1 MLDPPP
7 QLNLNLESGS
17 LSLSSSLPATPT
29 TPNAPLDS
37 KPKKTN
43 PLNDLIDTEKGY
55 IDLLGGVIKKVA
67 AAWSRSNLPPP
78 QLDSM
83 FRSIESVYRSNRSLH
98 SKLKEIGTTSPK
110 ALGDLLIRWVD
121 DLEGPYSNY
130 CSKYC
135 TGFDEWEPVQSN
147 IRLGPILATFSAA
160 NPPPAATH
168 PDSSLWTLDTLF
180 LLPRTRLKYYKKL
193 YSRLLKSTQP
203 GRSDHRLLVD
213 ALEKLEKLLATL
225 DERANIKAG
234 SPITSPSSVPPV
246 LEPEDEVV
254 IDMTARSSV
263 PDPSSLRAS
272 DPDVAPSSEGSSVR
286 GSGTSDFERLSQ
298 GAPSTATSRA
308 SSSTLTMP
316 VSDLERR
323 LSAQRTLDIFTMT
336 PKMVRL
342 QMCPPTLTFTR
353 ELRCSVDLNIRFTP
367 RSTGVEVVHKRGHVF
382 LLSDLFL
389 VSERMTAEER
399 AEHGS
404 NGADMWLCYPPLAGK
419 VLRVSD
425 MPGEDQ
431 SLQIHI
437 MRKEIL
443 ILTLDSVE
451 ARNQL
456 FNDFKECIEFAS
468 SVGPQSKQLPPPVPA
483 LPGVVK
489 SNTSPLPPPPSSDMS
504 PGSERDSGVPS
515 IPSTR
520 TSSPPIIND
529 YSRQSSAS
537 PRTPERGP
545 SPRSS
550 SGMDSITGQLAN
562 MATSPD
568 YARRM
573 SPPVAGPGTVF
584 PPFAGGPVG
593 PGQVFAP
600 ARSTSIGHGPGSP
613 TGPPPHPHMQ
623 SYHSPPQMPPNQLPN
638 QPPNQPPHM
647 YPNPNGQ
654 QQMFA
659 PQPMHRPY
667 GPPGE
672 APLPPVPPRPPSE
685 PYQNGIR
692 KSPSTRSLNAQH
704 EMHARSA
711 PPVPHMPPYIP
722 PGGYPPNAGPPNHY
736 LPRVGSNGSFHPP
749 PPQSPRSPGQLRPV
763 LPSSQFKRAVSA
775 AQSFI
780 DPSPPNSPVEET
792 PRFPSGPVT
801 STISATMKC
810 KVFLKQQHAQWKSLG
825 SAKLKLYRQDPTNIK
840 QLVVEAENKDHSVL
854 ISTIV
859 LTDGV
864 ERVGKTG
871 VAIELSDKGAR
882 TGIVY
887 MLQLRNEQSA
897 GGLFDSL
904 LEGSDRSG
912 LK

>member
-7 QLNLNLESGS
+7 QLNLNLEPTPIN
-17 LSLSSSLPATPT
+17 LPLSLPATPT
-29 TPNAPLDS
+29 TPNLPSDS

-43 PLNDLIDTEKGY
+43 PLNDLIDTEKAY

-98 SKLKEIGTTSPK
+98 SKLKEIGTSSPK

-121 DLEGPYSNY
+121 DLEGPYANY
-130 CSKYC
+130 CEKFC

-160 NPPPAATH
+160 NPPPLVTH
-168 PDSSLWTLDTLF
+168 PDTSLWTLDALF
-180 LLPRTRLKYYKKL
+180 LLPKARLKYYKKL

-203 GRSDHRLLVD
+203 GRSDHRLLVE
-213 ALEKLEKLLATL
+213 AVEKLEKLLATL
-225 DERANIKAG
+225 DERENVKAG
-234 SPITSPSSVPPV
+234 SPATSPTSVPPV

-254 IDMTARSSV
+254 IDMTTRSPVPNPSSV
-263 PDPSSLRAS
+263 RAS
-272 DPDVAPSSEGSSVR
+272 DPDAAPSSQGSSVR
-286 GSGTSDFERLSQ
+286 GSGTSEFERLSQ
-298 GAPSTATSRA
+298 GTPSTVTSRG
-308 SSSTLTMP
+308 SSSTLSMP

-323 LSAQRTLDIFTMT
+323 LSTQRTLDIFTMS

-342 QMCPPTLTFTR
+342 QMSPPSLSFTR
-353 ELRCSVDLNIRFTP
+353 ELRCSLDIDIRLTP
-367 RSTGVEVVHKRGHVF
+367 RSTGVEVVHKLGHLF

-389 VSERMTAEER
+389 VCERMTAEER
-399 AEHGS
+399 AEHGT

-419 VLRVSD
+419 VLRVSEL
-425 MPGEDQ
+425 PGQDTSFQ
-431 SLQIHI
+431 VHI
-437 MRKEIL
+437 MRKETI
-443 ILTLDSVE
+443 ILTTDSVE
-451 ARNQL
+451 SRNHL
-456 FNDFKECIEFAS
+456 FAEFKDCIEFAS
-468 SVGPQSKQLPPPVPA
+468 SVGPQSKQAPPPVPA
-483 LPGVVK
+483 LPGTVK
-489 SNTSPLPPPPSSDMS
+489 PNSFPLPAAPDVSMS
-504 PGSERDSGVPS
+504 PASERDSGVPS

-520 TSSPPIIND
+520 TSSPPNMND
-529 YSRQSSAS
+529 SNRQSSNS
-537 PRTPERGP
+537 PGTPERGP

-550 SGMDSITGQLAN
+550 SGMDSITGQFAN
-562 MATSPD
+562 MAMSPD
-568 YARRM
+568 SARRM
-573 SPPVAGPGTVF
+573 SPPVAGPGTAF
-584 PPFAGGPVG
+584 PPLAGGSVG
-593 PGQVFAP
+593 PGQVFSP

-613 TGPPPHPHMQ
+613 AGQPPRQHPIHPYQPPH
-623 SYHSPPQMPPNQLPN
+623 PQMPPQ
-638 QPPNQPPHM
+638 PHM
-647 YPNPNGQ
+647 YPGGQ

-672 APLPPVPPRPPSE
+672 APIPPRPPSE
-685 PYQNGIR
+685 PYQNNIR

-711 PPVPHMPPYIP
+711 PPMPNMPA
-722 PGGYPPNAGPPNHY
+722 GGFPPNAGPPNHF
-736 LPRVGSNGSFHPP
+736 LPRVASNGTLH
-749 PPQSPRSPGQLRPV
+749 SPHSPAQLRPV
-763 LPSSQFKRAVSA
+763 LPSSQFKRAMSTT
-775 AQSFI
+775 QSFV

-801 STISATMKC
+801 SIVSATMKC

-871 VAIELSDKGAR
+871 VAIELSDQGAR